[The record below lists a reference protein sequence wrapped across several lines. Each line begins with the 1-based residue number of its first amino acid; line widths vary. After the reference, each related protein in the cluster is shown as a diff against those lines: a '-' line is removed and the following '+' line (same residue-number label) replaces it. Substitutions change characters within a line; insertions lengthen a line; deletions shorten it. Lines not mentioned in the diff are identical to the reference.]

1 MSPLSVEWAPHYIK
15 EAELGH
21 SHFFRSAAYGK
32 WVELHVSI
40 LDTVRH

>member
-1 MSPLSVEWAPHYIK
+1 MSPLSVVRASLYVK

-32 WVELHVSI
+32 WEESSI
-40 LDTVRH
+40 